1 MNKTVIAL
9 IALAVSF
16 TAGFVAGGIYF
27 DNQAMSKQIAGNQ
40 LDEKDVATN
49 IELRKH
55 ADNEQQNRL
64 EIYHDA
70 QQHDTI
76 RTDALLDR
84 VLNHFDRMQLS
95 TSTTQTEVA
104 STELRKP
111 KPVNF
116 LDNYEKHLNDMGVKL
131 SVQMKTP
138 EHSTFVFQSWKKRKN
153 SSILTDEKVD
163 RFYND
168 GIGDGVSDV

>member
-27 DNQAMSKQIAGNQ
+27 DNRAMSKQIVGNQ

-49 IELRKH
+49 IDLRKQ

-84 VLNHFDRMQLS
+84 VLNHFDRVQLS
-95 TSTTQTEVA
+95 TGTTKTEVA
-104 STELRKP
+104 STDNTNTCRVEKAKASELSRQLRETLERYGREAQRADENTRTLNLCISELEAK
-111 KPVNF
+111 
-116 LDNYEKHLNDMGVKL
+116 EKLLN
-131 SVQMKTP
+131 SY
-138 EHSTFVFQSWKKRKN
+138 R
-153 SSILTDEKVD
+153 
-163 RFYND
+163 
-168 GIGDGVSDV
+168 

>member
-27 DNQAMSKQIAGNQ
+27 DNQAMNKQIAGNQ

-49 IELRKH
+49 IDLRKQ

-76 RTDALLDR
+76 RTDALL
-84 VLNHFDRMQLS
+84 
-95 TSTTQTEVA
+95 
-104 STELRKP
+104 
-111 KPVNF
+111 
-116 LDNYEKHLNDMGVKL
+116 
-131 SVQMKTP
+131 
-138 EHSTFVFQSWKKRKN
+138 
-153 SSILTDEKVD
+153 
-163 RFYND
+163 
-168 GIGDGVSDV
+168 

>member
-27 DNQAMSKQIAGNQ
+27 DNRAMSKQIAGNQ
-40 LDEKDVATN
+40 LDEKEVATN
-49 IELRKH
+49 IELRKQ

-84 VLNHFDRMQLS
+84 VLNHFDRMQFS
-95 TSTTQTEVA
+95 TSTTQTEVTSTDNANACRVEKAKA
-104 STELRKP
+104 SELSRQLRETLERYGREAQRADENTRTLNLCISELEAK
-111 KPVNF
+111 
-116 LDNYEKHLNDMGVKL
+116 EKLLN
-131 SVQMKTP
+131 SY
-138 EHSTFVFQSWKKRKN
+138 R
-153 SSILTDEKVD
+153 
-163 RFYND
+163 
-168 GIGDGVSDV
+168 